1 LRKLSI
7 VFLIVVSAI
16 VFSWSGHEGL
26 TYYIVKDIVP
36 DEMVAITPYNYQE
49 NRVYNLSKLVLEDV
63 CGQSTMSAWEGAIL
77 PPNPPPENGKVP
89 AWQILTV
96 YSSEPDW
103 GMDQGVDFPPYVK
116 LVKDITNMD
125 LSATAVHRHSK
136 WSILGLEFFEADKSF
151 YYFHDM
157 AKEAFRKGDRY
168 WGYRFLARAFHYIE
182 DLSQPYHNTPGETGE
197 IFRALFDRSIMKM
210 LMNAHYV
217 YDDYLAYLIY
227 SGDEETIKTIE
238 EATPVFLKSEWHLV
252 QEVRKLALSY
262 FPKVH
267 REIKKVFGEKL
278 KERTGDLESFTVV
291 SVEEFREADQRGD
304 LSLLKRYT
312 LELIGKVSSYLKGYL
327 IDFLKT
333 VKSF

>member
-1 LRKLSI
+1 MIGLRKLSI
-7 VFLIVVSAI
+7 VFLIVVSAL

-36 DEMVAITPYNYQE
+36 DEMVTITPYNYQE

-63 CGQSTMSAWEGAIL
+63 CGQDTISAWEGAIL
-77 PPNPPPENGKVP
+77 PPNPSPEDGKVP
-89 AWQILTV
+89 VWQILTV

-103 GMDQGVDFPPYVK
+103 GMDQG
-116 LVKDITNMD
+116 LD
-125 LSATAVHRHSK
+125 LSPYQFLIGNSQGVRHMK
-136 WSILGLEFFEADKSF
+136 YRILGLEFFEADKSF

-168 WGYRFLARAFHYIE
+168 WGYRFLARALHYIE
-182 DLSQPYHNTPGETGE
+182 DLSQPYHNTPGEMGE
-197 IFRALFDRSIMKM
+197 IFQALFDRSIMKM

-278 KERTGDLESFTVV
+278 KERTGDLESFTVI

-304 LSLLKRYT
+304 LVLLKRYT

-327 IDFLKT
+327 IDFLKA